1 MSTKNIKYSR
11 RDFIKTG
18 ISAGIATS
26 VLPVSFC
33 STDSQSVKRKYI
45 VSIVKIGDNGISY
58 AVEKAI
64 DLLGG
69 INSLTQGKEKILLK
83 PNLVF
88 EDPACTTKPDVIE
101 AIAVLMKNAG
111 KDVRI
116 GEGSAAGGGFN
127 TNTDGEVFRTRKQEI
142 LDGMQEYVFNQLG
155 YDELAKKLRVPL
167 INLHSGE
174 LSDVPVKDG
183 YLFDKITLHKS
194 IAESDLVCS
203 VPMMK
208 THVLATVT
216 LSMKNLIGVYPGTVY
231 YSVRSWL
238 HDHAAANGSKGISYE
253 IVDMQKAVNTGFVVI
268 DASTAMEGDGPSGG
282 PIVDMGLII
291 AGTNPLAADMIA
303 SKLMGFTPEEIPSIS
318 LASKAGLGPGSL
330 DEIEVRGEKT
340 QKVTRIFKK
349 PNIYPWPSISPVW
362 GNKEI

>member
-1 MSTKNIKYSR
+1 MSTINKNLSR

-18 ISAGIATS
+18 IGAGLAVSAF
-26 VLPVSFC
+26 PVSLY
-33 STDSQSVKRKYI
+33 SKANQSVKKSYI
-45 VSIVKIGDNGISY
+45 VSIVKIGEKGTAY

-69 INSLTQGKEKILLK
+69 INSVIQGKEKILLK

-88 EDPACTTKPDVIE
+88 EDPACTTKPAVIE
-101 AIAVLMKNAG
+101 TIAVLMKNAG

-127 TNTDGEVFRTRKQEI
+127 ANSGEVFRTKKQEI
-142 LDGMQEYVFNQLG
+142 LDGMQEYVFNRLG
-155 YDELAKKLRVPL
+155 YNELAKRLNIPL

-174 LSDVPVKDG
+174 LSEVPVVEG

-194 IAESDLVCS
+194 VAESDLVCS

-253 IVDMQKAVNTGFVVI
+253 IVDMQKAVKTGFVVI

-291 AGTNPLAADMIA
+291 AGTNPLAADIIA
-303 SKLMGFTPEEIPSIS
+303 SRLMSFDPEEIPQIS
-318 LASKAGLGPGSL
+318 LARQAGLGPQSE
-330 DEIEVRGEKT
+330 DEIEVRGE
-340 QKVTRIFKK
+340 RIENVKRTFKK
-349 PNIYPWPSISPVW
+349 PNIYPWPTISPVW

>member
-1 MSTKNIKYSR
+1 MKKHHSR

-18 ISAGIATS
+18 IGASIVASTFP
-26 VLPVSFC
+26 LSFC
-33 STDSQSVKRKYI
+33 SSVSQSVKRKFL
-45 VSIVKIGDNGISY
+45 VSIVKIGENGTSY

-69 INSLTQGKEKILLK
+69 INSVTKGQEKILLK
-83 PNLVF
+83 PNLVY

-101 AIAVLMKNAG
+101 ALALLMKKAG
-111 KDVRI
+111 KDITI
-116 GEGSAAGGGFN
+116 GEGSAASGGFN
-127 TNTDGEVFRTRKQEI
+127 ATEEGIFRTKKQDI
-142 LDGMQEYVFNQLG
+142 LDGMQENVFSKLG
-155 YDELAKKLRVPL
+155 YSDLAKKLKVPL
-167 INLHSGE
+167 VNLHSGD
-174 LSDVPVKDG
+174 LTDVPVKEG
-183 YLFDKITLHKS
+183 YLFDKITLHRS
-194 IAESDLVCS
+194 VADADLVCS
-203 VPMMK
+203 IPMMK

-238 HDHAAANGSKGISYE
+238 HDHAASKGSQGISYE
-253 IVDMQKAVNTGFVVI
+253 IVDMQKTVRSGLVVI

-303 SKLMGFTPEEIPSIS
+303 STLMGFNPEEIPQIS
-318 LASKAGLGPGSL
+318 LARQAGLGPESI
-330 DEIEVRGEKT
+330 DEIDVRGEKIEDVS
-340 QKVTRIFKK
+340 KVFKK

-362 GNKEI
+362 GNKEV

>member
-1 MSTKNIKYSR
+1 MSSNKKQHSR

-18 ISAGIATS
+18 IGAGLAVSAFPGLFYS
-26 VLPVSFC
+26 SG
-33 STDSQSVKRKYI
+33 SQSAKGSYL
-45 VSIVKIGDNGISY
+45 VSIVRIKNNNITY

-64 DLLGG
+64 DQIGG
-69 INSLTQGKEKILLK
+69 INTLTTGKERILLK

-88 EDPACTTKPDVIE
+88 EDPSCTTKPGVIE
-101 AIAVLMKNAG
+101 ALATLMKSAG

-127 TNTDGEVFRTRKQEI
+127 ANAGEVFRTKKQEI
-142 LDGMQEYVFNQLG
+142 LDGMQEYVFTKLG
-155 YDELAKKLRVPL
+155 YDELAKKLKIPL

-174 LSDVPVKDG
+174 LSEVPVKDG

-194 IAESDLVCS
+194 VAESDLVCS

-253 IVDMQKAVNTGFVVI
+253 IVDMQKAVKTGLVVI

-303 SKLMGFTPEEIPSIS
+303 SKLMGFNTEEIPSIS
-318 LASKAGLGPGSL
+318 LACQAGLGPGSL
-330 DEIEVRGEKT
+330 DEIEVRGEKVE
-340 QKVTRIFKK
+340 KVTRIFKK

>member
-1 MSTKNIKYSR
+1 MKKHHSR
-11 RDFIKTG
+11 REFIKTG
-18 ISAGIATS
+18 IGTAIFASAFPA
-26 VLPVSFC
+26 SFYFKGYQAAKE
-33 STDSQSVKRKYI
+33 SFI
-45 VSIVKIGDNGISY
+45 VSIVKIGDNGTAY

-69 INSLTQGKEKILLK
+69 INYVTKGKEKILLK

-88 EDPACTTKPDVIE
+88 EDPDCTTKPGVIE
-101 AIAVLMKNAG
+101 ALAVLMKNAG
-111 KDVRI
+111 KDISI
-116 GEGSAAGGGFN
+116 GEGSAASGGFN
-127 TNTDGEVFRTRKQEI
+127 ANASEIFRTKKQEI
-142 LDGMQEYVFNQLG
+142 LDGMQENVFSKLG
-155 YDELAKKLRVPL
+155 YIDLAKKLKVPL
-167 INLHSGE
+167 INLHSGD
-174 LSDVPVKDG
+174 LTDVPVKDG
-183 YLFDKITLHKS
+183 YLFDKITLHRS
-194 IAESDLVCS
+194 IADADLVCS

-238 HDHAAANGSKGISYE
+238 HDHAASRGSQGISYE
-253 IVDMQKAVNTGFVVI
+253 IVDMQKTVRSGLVVI

-303 SKLMGFTPEEIPSIS
+303 STLMGFNPAEIPQIS
-318 LASKAGLGPGSL
+318 LARQAGLGPESI
-330 DEIEVRGEKT
+330 DEIEVRGEKIED
-340 QKVTRIFKK
+340 VSRVFKK

>member
-1 MSTKNIKYSR
+1 MSTIKKDYSR

-18 ISAGIATS
+18 ISAGLAVS
-26 VLPVSFC
+26 AFPVSFF
-33 STDSQSVKRKYI
+33 SSASQSSKGSFI
-45 VSIVKIGDNGISY
+45 VSIVKIKNNNIPY

-64 DLLGG
+64 DLIGG
-69 INSLTQGKEKILLK
+69 INALTTGKERILLK

-88 EDPACTTKPDVIE
+88 EDPSCTTKPAVIE
-101 AIAVLMKNAG
+101 TLAVLMKNAG

-127 TNTDGEVFRTRKQEI
+127 ANATEVFRTNKQEI
-142 LDGMQEYVFNQLG
+142 LDRMQEYVFNKLG
-155 YDELAKKLRVPL
+155 YDELAKKLKIPL

-174 LSDVPVKDG
+174 LSEVPVKDG

-194 IAESDLVCS
+194 IAESDLICS

-238 HDHAAANGSKGISYE
+238 HDYAASRGSQGISYE
-253 IVDMQKAVNTGFVVI
+253 IVDMQKVVKTGFVVI
-268 DASTAMEGDGPSGG
+268 DASSAMEGDGPSGG

-303 SKLMGFTPEEIPSIS
+303 SKLMGFDPEEIPSIS
-318 LASKAGLGPGSL
+318 LARQAGLGPGSL
-330 DEIEVRGEKT
+330 DEIEVRGERIE
-340 QKVTRIFKK
+340 KVTRIFKK
-349 PNIYPWPSISPVW
+349 PNIYPWPSISPIW

>member
-1 MSTKNIKYSR
+1 MKKQHSR
-11 RDFIKTG
+11 REFIKTG
-18 ISAGIATS
+18 IGAGIIASTF
-26 VLPVSFC
+26 PVSFC
-33 STDSQSVKRKYI
+33 SVDRQPAKRNFI
-45 VSIVKIGDNGISY
+45 VSIVKIGDNGTAY

-69 INSLTQGKEKILLK
+69 INSVTKGKEKILLK

-88 EDPACTTKPDVIE
+88 EDPACTTKPVVIE
-101 AIAVLMKNAG
+101 TLAVLMKNAG
-111 KDVRI
+111 KDISI
-116 GEGSAAGGGFN
+116 GEGSAAAGGFN
-127 TNTDGEVFRTRKQEI
+127 ATQEGIFRTKKQDI
-142 LDGMQEYVFNQLG
+142 LDKMQEWVFNQLG
-155 YDELAKKLRVPL
+155 YTELAKKLKVPL
-167 INLHSGE
+167 INLHSGDLAE
-174 LSDVPVKDG
+174 VPVNNG
-183 YLFDKITLHKS
+183 YLFENITLHRS
-194 IAESDLVCS
+194 IADADLVCS

-238 HDHAAANGSKGISYE
+238 HDHAASKGSQGISYE
-253 IVDMQKAVNTGFVVI
+253 IVDMQKAVKSGLVLI

-303 SKLMGFTPEEIPSIS
+303 SKLMGFNPEEIPQIV
-318 LASKAGLGPGSL
+318 LACQTGLGPQNIN
-330 DEIEVRGEKT
+330 EIEVRGENIEDVSKP
-340 QKVTRIFKK
+340 FKK
-349 PNIYPWPSISPVW
+349 PNIIPWQQISPVF

>member
-1 MSTKNIKYSR
+1 MKNQHSR
-11 RDFIKTG
+11 REFIKTG
-18 ISAGIATS
+18 IGAGIIAS
-26 VLPVSFC
+26 AFPASFC
-33 STDSQSVKRKYI
+33 STDRYFIKKSYI
-45 VSIVKIGDNGISY
+45 VSVVKIGEKSTAY

-69 INSLTQGKEKILLK
+69 INSLTDGKEKILLK

-88 EDPACTTKPDVIE
+88 EDPTCTTKPDVIE
-101 AIAVLMKNAG
+101 ALAVLMKNAG
-111 KDVRI
+111 KDIRI

-127 TNTDGEVFRTRKQEI
+127 ANASEVFRTKKQEI
-142 LDGMQEYVFNQLG
+142 LDGMQDYVFNKLG
-155 YDELAKKLRVPL
+155 YAELAKKLNVPL
-167 INLHSGE
+167 INLHSGDLAE
-174 LSDVPVKDG
+174 VPVENG
-183 YLFDKITLHKS
+183 YLFDKITLHRS

-238 HDHAAANGSKGISYE
+238 HDHAASKGSQGISYE
-253 IVDMQKAVNTGFVVI
+253 IVDMQKAVKTGLVVI

-282 PIVDMGLII
+282 PIVDMNLII
-291 AGTNPLAADMIA
+291 AGTNPLAADMVA
-303 SKLMGFTPEEIPSIS
+303 SMLMGFNPEEIPQIS
-318 LASKAGLGPGSL
+318 LARQAGLGPESI
-330 DEIEVRGEKT
+330 DEIEVRGEKIEDARR
-340 QKVTRIFKK
+340 VFKK
-349 PNIYPWPSISPVW
+349 PNIYSWPAISPVW